1 MEIYKCNKLANE
13 RVHNILLQQDEKYE
27 DTPLIPRIS
36 TSLHSCTRAQ
46 QQHIKCE
53 RKSSTKPPY
62 QKKVIVSSTKYLERP
77 SY

>member
-1 MEIYKCNKLANE
+1 MGINKYNKLATE
-13 RVHNILLQQDEKYE
+13 SFHNTLLQQDEKYE
-27 DTPLIPRIS
+27 DIPLIPRIS

-62 QKKVIVSSTKYLERP
+62 HKK
-77 SY
+77 